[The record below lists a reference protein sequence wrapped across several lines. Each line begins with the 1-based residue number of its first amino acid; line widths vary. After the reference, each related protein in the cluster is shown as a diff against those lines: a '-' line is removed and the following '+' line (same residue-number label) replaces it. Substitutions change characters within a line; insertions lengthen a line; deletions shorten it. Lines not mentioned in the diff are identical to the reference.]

1 MALGQKLEKQRAL
14 GHCTVHTF
22 LAASTLH
29 TLHYSS
35 VAVLEPP
42 FVKRGKRG
50 KKLTSKKGTGKKHA

>member
-1 MALGQKLEKQRAL
+1 MALGQKLEEQRAL

-22 LAASTLH
+22 LTASTLH

-35 VAVLEPP
+35 VAVLEPT
-42 FVKRGKRG
+42 FVKRGVE